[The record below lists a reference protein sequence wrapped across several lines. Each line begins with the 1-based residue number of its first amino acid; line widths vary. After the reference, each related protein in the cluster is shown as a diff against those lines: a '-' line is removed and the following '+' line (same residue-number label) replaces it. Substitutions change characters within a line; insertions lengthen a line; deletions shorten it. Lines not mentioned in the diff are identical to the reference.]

1 LAAVVEGEME
11 MSSGVRRS
19 VLGLALV
26 FAPALIVGCASAP
39 PPVPQYVP
47 KFTYSY
53 PPGEA
58 PASDVTI
65 AIVKPVDANVTPG
78 PFPGQPPAG
87 AASYKLKVENDFR
100 AGIVAQL
107 QELLN
112 RKGFK
117 QTGPFDDLN
126 SMTFPDKKGSDLT
139 LTTQLG
145 LSFTVPPGLVKVEQ
159 GFGDKLNGS
168 GVTVIETK
176 GACSGSGFISFVMLE
191 PLSGEKI
198 WIKKVDFP
206 NTEVDCTGKGTP
218 GDSTVIDNGLA
229 RLLEKAFQ
237 LSMKKTWDYLSP
249 EEVTL
254 LKKQSQELRAKKVY

>member
-1 LAAVVEGEME
+1 M
-11 MSSGVRRS
+11 
-19 VLGLALV
+19 
-26 FAPALIVGCASAP
+26 VGCASAP

-53 PPGEA
+53 PAGEA
-58 PASDVTI
+58 QAHDVTI
-65 AIVKPVDANVTPG
+65 AIVRPIDASATSG
-78 PFPGQPPAG
+78 SSSGQAPAG
-87 AASYKLKVENDFR
+87 ASPSRIKLDNDFR
-100 AGIVAQL
+100 AGIVAQF

-145 LSFTVPPGLVKVEQ
+145 LSFAVPPGMVKMEQ
-159 GFGDKLNGS
+159 GFGDRLNGS
-168 GVTVIETK
+168 GVTVIETN
-176 GACSGSGFISFVMLE
+176 GPCSGSGFISFVMLE
-191 PLSGEKI
+191 PLSGEKV

-206 NTEVDCTGKGTP
+206 NTTVDCTGKSALGN
-218 GDSTVIDNGLA
+218 STIIDNGLA
-229 RLLEKAFQ
+229 QLLEKAFQ
-237 LSMKKTWDYLSP
+237 LAMKKAWDYLSP

>member
-1 LAAVVEGEME
+1 MEGEME
-11 MSSGVRRS
+11 MSSDVRRS
-19 VLGLALV
+19 VFGLALV
-26 FAPALIVGCASAP
+26 LVSVLVVGCASAP

-53 PPGEA
+53 PAGEVQA
-58 PASDVTI
+58 QDVTI
-65 AIVKPVDANVTPG
+65 AIVRPIDANATPG
-78 PFPGQPPAG
+78 PFPGQPPSG
-87 AASYKLKVENDFR
+87 ASPSRIKLDNDFR
-100 AGIVAQL
+100 SGIVAQF

-126 SMTFPDKKGSDLT
+126 SMTFPDKKNSDLT
-139 LTTQLG
+139 LTTQVG

-176 GACSGSGFISFVMLE
+176 GPCSGSGFISFVMLE

-218 GDSTVIDNGLA
+218 GDSTVIENGLA